1 MLEPFDQLTEEDKKT
16 ISEYISSYAHCKV
29 IDLAIT
35 LREWNKSKK
44 RLWRALG
51 KNLRIK
57 VPISIRRDAP
67 TYERMLMELYSL
79 PSISDYYNGWDGYVE
94 SFYTKIANGYEKDFV
109 IDVTFF
115 LDDLYKRE
123 KITPRDLAAFFWIL
137 SYSNVIRGHTGEMDY
152 CWFAGEF
159 RHERNNYIFNY
170 GDKCVKIMANLK
182 IMKTIRKILELL
194 GYDRMD
200 LFEDFRNKLSDLSTG
215 ANINTNL
222 VLSIHP
228 LDFMTLSDNN
238 CSWSSCMSWTDDGSY
253 SNGTIEMMNSNI
265 VAVAYLES
273 STPYMFNCHSIPN
286 KSWRTLVY
294 VHKDII
300 VSGKAYPYTNSMLS
314 REVIKQFAKLVKDV
328 FNWTYQYK
336 DQNYLDLCNYNCNS
350 AIYNYT
356 KYGKKAI
363 LIRTNGMY
371 NDLVEDHDYDYW
383 CYRNYVPH
391 TKIINAS
398 GKNTCLMCG
407 EKNYDLGS
415 KVKYCDT
422 CQTEY
427 FCTCCSQLKF
437 DSNCYTINV
446 LSKFGDVSRMHV
458 CEECLNE
465 FWYDPDYKVAIKKT
479 MLPKLKENKLTN
491 YLIGSQEDIDKVF
504 SNLIEYYERNSGRNL
519 FSYHYNDILNPND
532 CYIEVD
538 IIQSAC
544 DKYNV
549 KLGKFLLLGGE
560 NENRDIRS
568 KGIIYTYT
576 KDSDSHT
583 FKCYVLNDGYTE
595 EDVKNNEF
603 GLHLVQLSD
612 VIEEV
617 CDCDRKNQI
626 SLSLQTSSATR
637 RFCNRV

>member
-1 MLEPFDQLTEEDKKT
+1 
-16 ISEYISSYAHCKV
+16 
-29 IDLAIT
+29 
-35 LREWNKSKK
+35 
-44 RLWRALG
+44 
-51 KNLRIK
+51 
-57 VPISIRRDAP
+57 
-67 TYERMLMELYSL
+67 
-79 PSISDYYNGWDGYVE
+79 
-94 SFYTKIANGYEKDFV
+94 
-109 IDVTFF
+109 
-115 LDDLYKRE
+115 
-123 KITPRDLAAFFWIL
+123 
-137 SYSNVIRGHTGEMDY
+137 
-152 CWFAGEF
+152 
-159 RHERNNYIFNY
+159 
-170 GDKCVKIMANLK
+170 
-182 IMKTIRKILELL
+182 
-194 GYDRMD
+194 
-200 LFEDFRNKLSDLSTG
+200 
-215 ANINTNL
+215 
-222 VLSIHP
+222 
-228 LDFMTLSDNN
+228 
-238 CSWSSCMSWTDDGSY
+238 
-253 SNGTIEMMNSNI
+253 
-265 VAVAYLES
+265 
-273 STPYMFNCHSIPN
+273 
-286 KSWRTLVY
+286 
-294 VHKDII
+294 
-300 VSGKAYPYTNSMLS
+300 
-314 REVIKQFAKLVKDV
+314 
-328 FNWTYQYK
+328 
-336 DQNYLDLCNYNCNS
+336 
-350 AIYNYT
+350 
-356 KYGKKAI
+356 
-363 LIRTNGMY
+363 MY

-437 DSNCYTINV
+437 DSNRYTINV

-458 CEECLNE
+458 CEDCLNE

-504 SNLIEYYERNSGRNL
+504 SDLIEYYERNYGRNL
-519 FSYHYNDILNPND
+519 FSYYYNNILNPND

-538 IIQSAC
+538 LIQSVC
-544 DKYNV
+544 DRYNV
-549 KLGKFLLLGGE
+549 KLGKFLLLGGDS
-560 NENRDIRS
+560 ENRDIRS